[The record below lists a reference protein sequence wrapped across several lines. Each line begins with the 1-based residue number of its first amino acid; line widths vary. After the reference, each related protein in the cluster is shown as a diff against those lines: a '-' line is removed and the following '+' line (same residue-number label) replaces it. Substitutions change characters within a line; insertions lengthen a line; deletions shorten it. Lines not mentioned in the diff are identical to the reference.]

1 MYTYKKYDKYG
12 IKLLTFDALSQAG
25 GIKHCFTTRRG
36 GVSNGYCESLNFS
49 KTRDFD
55 DRNVNENARRLAE
68 SLDVDYNKEIQT
80 EVIKPYKGENVTI
93 SKYYYNSKDDETRQ
107 QQSLIKYENIYMPN
121 TGILYSSDKE
131 FEILTILDGKV
142 TLVKEDDIL
151 GNIIEIEHQN
161 NIVTI
166 YQSVKDVKVKQGDI
180 IKQGDVIAM
189 SGSNKLENEKEN
201 CLHFEVYK
209 EGTLIN
215 PETIIGENE

>member
-1 MYTYKKYDKYG
+1 MTKKRLKDWVIPTLLLFVLTG
-12 IKLLTFDALSQAG
+12 ILLLYYLLSSISQASLVPSDTYFVD
-25 GIKHCFTTRRG
+25 ILLDHKTTTE
-36 GVSNGYCESLNFS
+36 V
-49 KTRDFD
+49 
-55 DRNVNENARRLAE
+55 
-68 SLDVDYNKEIQT
+68 NKEIQT

-151 GNIIEIEHQN
+151 GSIIEIEHQN

>member
-1 MYTYKKYDKYG
+1 MTKKRLKDWVIPTLLLFVLTG
-12 IKLLTFDALSQAG
+12 ILLLYYLLSSISQASLVPSDTYFVD
-25 GIKHCFTTRRG
+25 ILLDNKTTTE
-36 GVSNGYCESLNFS
+36 V
-49 KTRDFD
+49 
-55 DRNVNENARRLAE
+55 
-68 SLDVDYNKEIQT
+68 NKEIQT
-80 EVIKPYKGENVTI
+80 EVIKPYKGENITI